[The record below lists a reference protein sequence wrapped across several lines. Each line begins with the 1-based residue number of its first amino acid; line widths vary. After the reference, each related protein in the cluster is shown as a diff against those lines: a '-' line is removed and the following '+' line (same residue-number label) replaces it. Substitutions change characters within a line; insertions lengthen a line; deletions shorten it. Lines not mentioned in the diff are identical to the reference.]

1 MGLEILRRENA
12 LDKIAPRQFYNN
24 YIRNDLCFNYPGL
37 FRVTPYYVPK
47 GDGGVRQF
55 HFLEAPLRIIYY
67 ALGFYFLELT
77 REIRRQLASIHRDS
91 SIYTYYGA
99 NIRLDEPQKSQI
111 YYQED
116 YQEFTRNIRR
126 IVRRQA
132 QTHKVAVLHIDI
144 QDFFR
149 SIAHS
154 NLVQIFDAQAMPES
168 QFCLRYNEHTK
179 LAIRDILFFIMHR
192 SEGLPLSQQN
202 IVSNLLSHLFL
213 YPLDNFIREIQ
224 IDIAPSLTFH
234 RYVDDMFLTVQF
246 PLTETNENI
255 GTTMLDIS
263 TNIGAFLSSN
273 LHLCLNPLKTRLD
286 IIASEDRVDK
296 LIERSR
302 LVSFYEPLPEE
313 GGESPQNTLNR
324 AILVLNS
331 MKEKFRE
338 YGFVEKIATND
349 DLALKQC
356 FQSAVI
362 HYTRSEQAQRQLEAV
377 FQDWYPAL
385 MPKSIRVLVF
395 LISRVP
401 NALNNLFIQLITYKI
416 ARFLN

>member
-1 MGLEILRRENA
+1 MLLVIFEPGE
-12 LDKIAPRQFYNN
+12 FYNN
-24 YIRNDLCFNYPGL
+24 YIRNDLCFNYPSL

-55 HFLEAPLRIIYY
+55 HFLEAPLRILYY

-77 REIRRQLASIHRDS
+77 REIRTQLTTIQRNS

-99 NIRLDEPQKSQI
+99 AIRLDEPRISQI

-126 IVRRQA
+126 TVRRQA
-132 QTHKVAVLHIDI
+132 QKYKVAVLHIDI

-154 NLVQIFDAQAMPES
+154 KLVQVLANQSIPES
-168 QFCLRYNEHTK
+168 QLRLRYDERTK
-179 LAIRDILFFIMHR
+179 LTVRDILFLIMHR
-192 SEGLPLSQQN
+192 HEGLPLSQQN

-224 IDIAPSLTFH
+224 IENQPSLTFH
-234 RYVDDMFLTVQF
+234 RYVDDMFITIQF
-246 PLTETNENI
+246 PLTDTNESI

-273 LHLCLNPLKTRLD
+273 LDLCLNPLKTRLD
-286 IIASEDRVDK
+286 IIESEDQIDE
-296 LIERSR
+296 LIESSR
-302 LVSFYEPLPEE
+302 LVSFYQPLPEE
-313 GGESPQNTLNR
+313 GGESPQDTLNR
-324 AILVLNS
+324 AITVLNE
-331 MKEKFRE
+331 MKRRFRE
-338 YGFVEKIATND
+338 RGFVKNIATND

-356 FQSAVI
+356 FQRAVI
-362 HYTRSEQAQRQLEAV
+362 HYTRSEQAQRQLETV
-377 FQDWYPAL
+377 FRDWYPAL
-385 MPKSIRVLVF
+385 MPKKYSYFSIF
-395 LISRVP
+395 NFSC
-401 NALNNLFIQLITYKI
+401 T
-416 ARFLN
+416 